1 MHKADELLKVDRR
14 SLPHEPKMLLLGP
27 TGKRLWAESLL
38 PRPGFVGSIDFIHK
52 MNLPLL
58 FIMDCEG
65 VASYEPCQAEWHPS
79 HLSFRFENDRIRIRE
94 TKFITWDDCAVS
106 FMVWTNVGSGP
117 CVLGLRTP
125 AERTF
130 QSSHG
135 YNAFVTVE
143 TDAPQLRSGLS
154 IQSGQ
159 TVRLTVAAGVGL
171 NRENPSASRW
181 AFMGGEAA
189 FLQHQEEYL
198 RFFEQA
204 PDFQS
209 SDPLLDKTWWYR
221 WFILRYNLTE
231 PGFGKLNHT
240 FFYEGRS
247 HKMAK
252 TPFEPKGWEFSKLI
266 PLSVPMHLLD
276 IRWHGDKRL
285 GEETIRAMMET
296 QGLDGL
302 YHCTYVDGQGSAY
315 SNFFAWAAYQYL
327 LVAGDKSLAREVLPS
342 LKRQAAGWRSV
353 YGNDDNQLMRETVH
367 QLTGKE
373 YQPSYWYFNEGGY
386 PEDPTDVKYIIPLL
400 RVDKSVYYLMN
411 LRGVA
416 GVCRLAGDGEAVKY
430 EAEAERVAQDI
441 RCLMWDRDTQ
451 FFYDLNA
458 STLQKAMVKN
468 IVGFYP
474 YWAGI
479 ADSEMAEGA
488 KKACSPLFQT
498 GCPFPSVATDCD
510 LFSPAGGW
518 KGHFFKGRNGCVW
531 NGPTWPYTNAVVLDA
546 MAGEIRR
553 GQSFP
558 AGWWYQMFRE
568 YSFLHYENRN
578 FDRPALYEHYHA
590 LTGESLSGEADYLH
604 SYWIDLLMRH
614 VAGIV
619 PMEDSIAIEPSVAD
633 DIHFSIKRLHV
644 CGHEVS
650 LTKDGEKMG
659 LSLDGGAARLVTPGT
674 HISIDR

>member
-1 MHKADELLKVDRR
+1 
-14 SLPHEPKMLLLGP
+14 
-27 TGKRLWAESLL
+27 
-38 PRPGFVGSIDFIHK
+38 
-52 MNLPLL
+52 
-58 FIMDCEG
+58 
-65 VASYEPCQAEWHPS
+65 
-79 HLSFRFENDRIRIRE
+79 
-94 TKFITWDDCAVS
+94 
-106 FMVWTNVGSGP
+106 
-117 CVLGLRTP
+117 
-125 AERTF
+125 
-130 QSSHG
+130 
-135 YNAFVTVE
+135 
-143 TDAPQLRSGLS
+143 
-154 IQSGQ
+154 
-159 TVRLTVAAGVGL
+159 
-171 NRENPSASRW
+171 
-181 AFMGGEAA
+181 
-189 FLQHQEEYL
+189 
-198 RFFEQA
+198 
-204 PDFQS
+204 
-209 SDPLLDKTWWYR
+209 
-221 WFILRYNLTE
+221 
-231 PGFGKLNHT
+231 
-240 FFYEGRS
+240 
-247 HKMAK
+247 
-252 TPFEPKGWEFSKLI
+252 
-266 PLSVPMHLLD
+266 
-276 IRWHGDKRL
+276 
-285 GEETIRAMMET
+285 
-296 QGLDGL
+296 
-302 YHCTYVDGQGSAY
+302 VDGQGSAY